1 MTRGR
6 FKGAPA
12 PHRLRRQLVFIS
24 FEGIDGSGKST
35 QVARLAAALR
45 AAGRTVVLVREP
57 GGTALSESIRG
68 LLLDPAAEIHATAE
82 LFLFTAARA
91 QLVHTVLQPA
101 LDAGSVVIADRYADS
116 TLAYQGAGR
125 GVCSVGA
132 LRTIQACATSGL
144 QPDVTFLLDL
154 PPEAAAARRGERGGG
169 QDRME
174 SASGAFYARVRE
186 AYLDLARGE
195 PGRVHTLD
203 AQRPEDALATEIS
216 ERLRALAGARS

>member
-1 MTRGR
+1 MTRAR

-12 PHRLRRQLVFIS
+12 LHPSPPQPVFIS

-35 QVARLAAALR
+35 QVARLAESLR

-68 LLLDPAAEIHATAE
+68 LLLDPAAEIHPTTE

-125 GVCSVGA
+125 GVCGVDA

-154 PPEAAAARRGERGGG
+154 PPEAAAARRGDRGGG
-169 QDRME
+169 ADRME
-174 SASGAFYARVRE
+174 SADEAFYTRVRG
-186 AYLDLARGE
+186 AYLALARAE
-195 PGRVHTLD
+195 PDRVHTLD
-203 AQRPEDALATEIS
+203 ARRPEDELATGIA
-216 ERLRALAGARS
+216 ERLRLLSDASA

>member
-1 MTRGR
+1 MTRGCS
-6 FKGAPA
+6 KGAPA
-12 PHRLRRQLVFIS
+12 LHLFRRQLVFIS

-57 GGTALSESIRG
+57 GGTALSESIRA

-91 QLVHTVLQPA
+91 QLVHAVLQPA

-125 GVCSVGA
+125 GVCGVDA

-154 PPEAAAARRGERGGG
+154 PPEAAAARRGDRGGT

-174 SASGAFYARVRE
+174 SASSAFYARVRD
-186 AYLDLARGE
+186 AYLDLARAE
-195 PGRVHTLD
+195 PARVHTLD
-203 AQRPEDALATEIS
+203 ARRAPDELATEIA
-216 ERLRALAGARS
+216 ERLRPLVAASS